1 MNPTAS
7 LSFTRMAIAQIVATV
22 TAMALWGIGSYIG
35 GFETKIAL
43 AGVAESG
50 VLLVVSLV
58 TLFLFSPNK
67 QRPIATLATLW
78 SVTSFVRFLV
88 ALLASALLYYA
99 AQFGPR
105 PLQFELRPLLFSFL
119 LAAVLLLICE
129 TRVIAGSL
137 AKLSHST
144 ED

>member
-99 AQFGPR
+99 AQFG
-105 PLQFELRPLLFSFL
+105 LRPLLFSFL

>member
-1 MNPTAS
+1 MYCFFFFQAEDGI
-7 LSFTRMAIAQIVATV
+7 RVYDV
-22 TAMALWGIGSYIG
+22 TGVQTCALPI
-35 GFETKIAL
+35 
-43 AGVAESG
+43 
-50 VLLVVSLV
+50 
-58 TLFLFSPNK
+58 LFSPNK

-99 AQFGPR
+99 AQFG
-105 PLQFELRPLLFSFL
+105 LRPLLFSFL

>member
-1 MNPTAS
+1 
-7 LSFTRMAIAQIVATV
+7 MAIAQIVATV

-43 AGVAESG
+43 AGAAESG

-99 AQFGPR
+99 AQFG
-105 PLQFELRPLLFSFL
+105 LRPLLFSFL

>member
-7 LSFTRMAIAQIVATV
+7 LSFSRMAIAQIVATV

-58 TLFLFSPNK
+58 TLFLLSPNK

-99 AQFGPR
+99 AQFG
-105 PLQFELRPLLFSFL
+105 LRPLLFSFL

-144 ED
+144 DD

>member
-7 LSFTRMAIAQIVATV
+7 LSFSRMAIAQIVATV

-99 AQFGPR
+99 AQFG
-105 PLQFELRPLLFSFL
+105 LRPLLFSFL

>member
-7 LSFTRMAIAQIVATV
+7 LSFSRMAIAQIVATV

-35 GFETKIAL
+35 GFGIQIAL
-43 AGVAESG
+43 AGAAESG

-99 AQFGPR
+99 AQFG
-105 PLQFELRPLLFSFL
+105 LRPLLFSFL

-137 AKLSHST
+137 ATLSHST